1 MRSTLSSVEI
11 KPGTT
16 PIITAIVDGQ
26 AIQTATVYLSI
37 RQRHRLIVKSNFHDT
52 GEVVLE
58 PVYNT
63 EGTEQIGTS
72 ITAQLTQLETLCLA
86 PGGARI
92 EAGWVFEDGTADKSN
107 IGLINISNTLYR
119 QVMEYGKH
127 SS

>member
-16 PIITAIVDGQ
+16 PLITAVVDGP
-26 AIQTATVYLSI
+26 AIQDATVYLSI
-37 RQRHRLIVKSNFHDT
+37 SQRDRLIVKSNFHDT

-58 PVYNT
+58 PVYDT
-63 EGTEQIGTS
+63 DGTTQIGTS
-72 ITAQLTQLETLCLA
+72 IIAQLSQLETLCLK

-107 IGLINISNTLYR
+107 IGLLNISNTLYR
-119 QVMEYGKH
+119 WVMEYGEH
-127 SS
+127 